1 MVRRQRSPNLGIN
14 PRLRCCKNCPANHQD
29 TAYNCF
35 KRGIGTG
42 RNLTRPITAGMPK
55 DIMRQI
61 ARNNGMYRY
70 WELSREDMFETL
82 QLMGVTTYKPFK
94 LY

>member
-42 RNLTRPITAGMPK
+42 RNLTRPIILGMPK
-55 DIMRQI
+55 DIIRQI
-61 ARNNGMYRY
+61 ARKHKIPEY
-70 WELSREDMFETL
+70 WKISREEMFQALEL
-82 QLMGVTTYKPFK
+82 KGITTYKPFK